1 MAALFP
7 GGWFMRRSVF
17 ALVVVT
23 LWCATACFAQDSKS
37 NGWVGTW
44 KLDTAQSKLQQAP
57 QQETLQVDAGTKDN
71 IKWSLNGTA
80 ADGTTYSESF
90 DGKADGKSYP
100 IMRDNKEFAQITY
113 RWVNDNS
120 VTALVRIPD
129 GGITS
134 EKIDLAP
141 DGKTMT
147 LHLHSKTKEGKVLA
161 DEVAVFRKQ

>member
-1 MAALFP
+1 
-7 GGWFMRRSVF
+7 MRKAILGCV
-17 ALVVVT
+17 AVL
-23 LWCATACFAQDSKS
+23 LWCATACAAQESTT
-37 NGWVGTW
+37 NGWLGTW
-44 KLDTAQSKLQQAP
+44 KLDTSKSKLQQAP

-71 IKWSLNGTA
+71 IKWSLNGTG

-90 DGKADGKSYP
+90 DGKADGKSYL

-113 RWVNDNS
+113 RWVNDNA